1 VNPVL
6 KKILLALGAMFFLLL
21 ILEGT
26 SSVVLS
32 CTGQQVRKDRN
43 NPLQGR
49 KGVVNVFQFDEEL
62 GWRYRPDTHSPD
74 YYGEGISMTTNSRGM
89 RSTQEHTGEIPEG
102 KYRVICLG
110 DSFTMG
116 WGVSDDETFPHFMEE
131 STETIEAVNMG
142 CGAYG
147 AQQCYLWYLRDGLE
161 LETDVLL
168 LCVINDDFRR
178 MAPRNKSTDGTPR
191 PIVDVHDGELQLT
204 RPMSARKVVSKRN
217 PVIRFLKDLSI
228 YRLLLSWARQSY
240 DRKSVAEA
248 HFAPASEAMFR
259 DLARRSRE
267 RSQKF
272 YLVYLPSLWELPDRS
287 RLLNT
292 WLREFLKEEGI
303 GLIDLST
310 TFAALSP
317 SERRTLYLPDSHFSV
332 YGTRMASKGIIEG
345 LRRLDS
351 EFSE

>member
-1 VNPVL
+1 MNPVL
-6 KKILLALGAMFFLLL
+6 KRTLLALGVTLAFML

-32 CTGQQVRKDRN
+32 CTGKRTLKDN
-43 NPLQGR
+43 NSPLQRR
-49 KGVVNVFQFDEEL
+49 KGVANVFRFDEEL

-74 YYGEGISMTTNSRGM
+74 HYGEGISMTTNSRGM
-89 RSTQEHTGEIPEG
+89 RSTGEHTGEIPEG
-102 KYRVICLG
+102 TYRVICLG

-116 WGVSDDETFPHFMEE
+116 WGVSDDETFPHLMEE
-131 STETIEAVNMG
+131 STETIEAINMG

-178 MAPRNKSTDGTPR
+178 MAPRNKSADGTPR
-191 PIVDVHDGELQLT
+191 PIVDLRDGELQLT
-204 RPMSARKVVSKRN
+204 RPTSARSVVTKRN
-217 PVIRFLKDLSI
+217 PVIRFLKDLST

-240 DRKSVAEA
+240 GRRPVAEA
-248 HFAPASEAMFR
+248 HFVPASEAMLR

-267 RSQKF
+267 RSQRF
-272 YLVYLPSLWELPDRS
+272 YLVYLPSLWELPDGS
-287 RLLNT
+287 RLLDT
-292 WLREFLKEEGI
+292 WLREFLEEEGI

-310 TFAALSP
+310 TFAGLSP
-317 SERRTLYLPDSHFSV
+317 SERRILYLPDGHFSV

-345 LRRLDS
+345 LRRLDP
-351 EFSE
+351 EFPE